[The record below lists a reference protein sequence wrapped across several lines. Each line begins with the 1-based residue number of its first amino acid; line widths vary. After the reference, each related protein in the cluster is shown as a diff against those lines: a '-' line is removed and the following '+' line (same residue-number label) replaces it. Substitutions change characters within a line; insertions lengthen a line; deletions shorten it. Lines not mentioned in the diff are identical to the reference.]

1 MPSDAFDWSPLPT
14 APRRFFRQTR
24 FGVRGAARTPK
35 TNTDY
40 WVAKIDRN
48 HMRDAKS
55 TTALDDLGWHML
67 TVWECAVKDVGA
79 LTVK

>member
-1 MPSDAFDWSPLPT
+1 M
-14 APRRFFRQTR
+14 
-24 FGVRGAARTPK
+24 
-35 TNTDY
+35 
-40 WVAKIDRN
+40 AKIDHN

-55 TTALDDLGWHML
+55 TAALDDLGWHML